1 MPCSRNCHPR
11 RSDKGNVMNY
21 KQASARSDFLASL
34 LYGSVLSQGGAAG
47 AGAGG
52 AVAAV
57 KGVNRL
63 GGYVGLGSD
72 PATEEEEEQMD
83 LNPDASLMPG
93 VATQRMD
100 RRMKRQLLNDDLKTP
115 HFWSQKISPFTVTI
129 LLAALGGAGG
139 YAVDK
144 LKGGNGLMGA
154 AIGGLGG
161 VGTSALAGLTGL
173 AAAGITP
180 TRTKEQ
186 QKVYANSSVLP
197 EYLIP
202 GVAAYNEAKTI
213 GRSFAD
219 SDERAKK
226 RLKG

>member
-1 MPCSRNCHPR
+1 MA
-11 RSDKGNVMNY
+11 Y

-47 AGAGG
+47 GAAQGG
-52 AVAAV
+52 AVAALR
-57 KGVNRL
+57 GVNSL

-100 RRMKRQLLNDDLKTP
+100 RRLKRQLLNDQLNTP
-115 HFWSQKISPFTVTI
+115 HFWSQKISPFSVTI
-129 LLAALGGAGG
+129 LLAALGGLGG
-139 YAVDK
+139 YAFDK
-144 LKGGNGLMGA
+144 SHGGSGTTGA
-154 AIGGLGG
+154 VLGGLGG
-161 VGTSALAGLTGL
+161 IGASALAGLTGL

-180 TRTKEQ
+180 TRTKEE
-186 QKVYANSSVLP
+186 QKAYANSSVLP

-202 GVAAYNEAKTI
+202 GVAAYNQAKTI